1 MKPDSGNKDLQDE
14 AVRKQADREKP
25 YPAKEKIDL
34 KKLVIYS
41 EIMSPKFK
49 E

>member
-1 MKPDSGNKDLQDE
+1 METENRPGNLQDA
-14 AVRKQADREKP
+14 AVPEQPDEVKSR
-25 YPAKEKIDL
+25 PAKEKIDL